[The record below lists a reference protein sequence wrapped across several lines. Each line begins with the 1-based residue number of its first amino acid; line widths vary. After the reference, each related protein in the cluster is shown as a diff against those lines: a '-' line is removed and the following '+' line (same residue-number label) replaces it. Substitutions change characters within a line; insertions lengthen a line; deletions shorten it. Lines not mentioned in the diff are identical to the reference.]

1 MKNTPS
7 ILAMSAAALCVAC
20 AAPASTPESNIEPTV
35 IEIATFQLADGV
47 SPAQFAPLDAAVER
61 NHVSKQP
68 GFVSRETGYT
78 DQGEW
83 LVVVHW
89 ENIEAAE
96 GSMASFANA
105 PAAADFMANLDAAT
119 MSMTRYEI
127 ND

>member
-1 MKNTPS
+1 MTRIAN
-7 ILAMSAAALCVAC
+7 ILAISTTALCVAC
-20 AAPASTPESNIEPTV
+20 AAPAAAPESNVEPTV
-35 IEIATFQLADGV
+35 IEVATFKLADGV

-89 ENIEAAE
+89 ESIDAAE

-105 PAAADFMANLDAAT
+105 PAATDFMANLDAST
-119 MSMTRYEI
+119 MSMKRYEI